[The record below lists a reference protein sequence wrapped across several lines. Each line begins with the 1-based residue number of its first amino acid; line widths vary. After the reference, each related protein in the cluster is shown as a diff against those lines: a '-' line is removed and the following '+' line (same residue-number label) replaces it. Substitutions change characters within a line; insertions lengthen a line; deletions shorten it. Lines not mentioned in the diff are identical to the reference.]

1 MPTRWCVIM
10 ASIAG
15 STVFFAIVRVG
26 AKKKEYILGNSST
39 LASESKL
46 HSMSWN
52 LAQLEEGL

>member
-1 MPTRWCVIM
+1 M